1 MNIAVSACLLGETC
15 RYDGAA
21 KLCEHVERLRN
32 LPDVSLVPLCPETA
46 GGLPV
51 PRPRCEVVAG
61 SHPVR
66 VVSKDGADRTAAFR
80 AGAECALAQA
90 QEAACSLA
98 VLKSKSPS
106 CGSGRIYDGTFSGM
120 LADGYGLT
128 ARLFRQNG
136 IRVVDESEL
145 AACLEASERRHPGQP
160 AALLATRSAEC
171 PTLLTE
177 RLVLRPLTNDDAP
190 SVFAYCSDG
199 RVGPNAGWEVHRTID
214 DALFYIREI
223 ASAPHVF
230 GVFERNGEPA
240 SSLDPVPHGP
250 CVGSVG
256 LIPDPLRANVDALM
270 LGYALAPAAWGRGLM
285 TEAAREVLR
294 YGFEELGLRFV
305 TANRYVE
312 NDRSRRVIEKCG
324 FAQEGIVH
332 AIECDPDGMLRDVV
346 SYVLAADSWRS
357 AGA

>member
-15 RYDGAA
+15 RYDGASKPCA
-21 KLCEHVERLRN
+21 AVERLEG
-32 LPDVSLVPLCPETA
+32 VCGLVPVCPEKE
-46 GGLPV
+46 GGLPT
-51 PRPRCEVVAG
+51 PRPRCEIVAG
-61 SHPVR
+61 KHPAC
-66 VVSKDGADRTAAFR
+66 VVDEEGADRTGAFR
-80 AGAECALAQA
+80 AGAQRSLDRAR
-90 QEAACSLA
+90 QEGCTLA

-106 CGSGRIYDGTFSGM
+106 CGCGLVYDGSFSGA
-120 LADGYGLT
+120 LAEGYGIA

-136 IRVVDESEL
+136 VRVIDESEL

-160 AALLATRSAEC
+160 AALLATSSAEC
-171 PTLLTE
+171 PTLVTE
-177 RLVLRPLTNDDAP
+177 RLVLRPLTEADAP
-190 SVFAYCSDG
+190 AVLAYCSDD
-199 RVGPNAGWEVHRTID
+199 RVGPAAGWEVHRGID
-214 DALFYIREI
+214 DALFFVREI

-240 SSLDPVPHGP
+240 SSLEPVPHGP

-324 FAQEGIVH
+324 FAREGTVH
-332 AIECDPDGMLRDVV
+332 AAGCDPDGVLRDVV
-346 SYVLAADSWRS
+346 SYVLAGADWR
-357 AGA
+357 ADRA